1 MGDLSAEWKGKKGAG
16 SLSAAEVRVM
26 DVVWQE
32 NGTSARNVALTLSE
46 RYGYSAS
53 ATYTLINRCIK
64 KGALERVEPGYY
76 CKPLVSRE
84 DVQDAQ
90 TDSLLERL
98 YGDDPAEL
106 FLALLRRGRFS
117 EEQLGEMAQ
126 ALEEARKG

>member
-1 MGDLSAEWKGKKGAG
+1 MGDLSAEWKGKTGAG

-26 DVVWQE
+26 DVVWRE
-32 NGTSARNVALTLSE
+32 NGTSARNVALSLSE

-64 KGALERVEPGYY
+64 KGALERVDPGYY

-90 TDSLLERL
+90 TDSLLDRL
-98 YGDDPAEL
+98 YEDDPASL
-106 FLALLRRGRFS
+106 VQALVRRGRFS
-117 EEQLGEMAQ
+117 DEQLEEVAQ
-126 ALEEARKG
+126 AVKEAQGK